1 MQRPWGRTM
10 LEEQLGGL
18 CGRNRVSEGEER
30 RRGGERG
37 DGAGGAGPYEP
48 QGLGLLTQGR

>member
-1 MQRPWGRTM
+1 M

-18 CGRNRVSEGEER
+18 CGRNRVSEGEKR

-48 QGLGLLTQGR
+48 QEDLGF